1 MCVGLGFFIV
11 ELVPGCDVRFSS
23 IWTMLCTNPF
33 VRLPNGKVTKKK
45 LLNGD
50 MTGVPFPCG
59 QCMNC
64 RINKRRQ
71 WTLRMLLEN
80 SVHVESCFVTLT
92 YSDENLVYNK
102 DYQKQL
108 CKKDFQDFMKRLRK
122 YYDNE
127 GKKIRYFACGEYGSK
142 TKRPHYHFI
151 LFGAMADQ
159 ELIEKIWGYG
169 LVHVGTCTADSIQYV
184 AGYVLKKF
192 VNKKRDTITPEF
204 ILSSRRPGIGF
215 YAVQDFVDISDNE
228 HFVRFIL
235 ENNDIPT
242 VLAVGGRFF
251 PIDRY
256 LKNKISDALKID
268 SDKQF
273 LNFVNSTLDKQCE
286 AREHGMSLYQY
297 ETTKDLQK
305 SANRE
310 ALTKIY
316 NSRSSI

>member
-1 MCVGLGFFIV
+1 
-11 ELVPGCDVRFSS
+11 
-23 IWTMLCTNPF
+23 MLCTNPF

-50 MTGVPFPCG
+50 MSGVPFPCG

-80 SVHVESCFVTLT
+80 SVHIESCFVTLT
-92 YSDENLVYNK
+92 YSDENLVYN
-102 DYQKQL
+102 DNYEKQL
-108 CKKDFQDFMKRLRK
+108 CKEDFQKFMKRLRK
-122 YYDNE
+122 YYDSE

-151 LFGAMADQ
+151 LFGALASH
-159 ELIEKIWGYG
+159 ELIEKIWGFG
-169 LVHVGTCTADSIQYV
+169 LVHIGSCTADSIQYV

-192 VNKKRDTITPEF
+192 VNKKRDTVTPEF

-215 YAVQDFVDISDNE
+215 YAIDDFISISDNE
-228 HFVRFIL
+228 HFAKFIHQ
-235 ENNDIPT
+235 NNDIPNI
-242 VLAVGGRFF
+242 VAVGGRFF

-273 LNFVNSTLDKQCE
+273 LNFVNSTLDKQRE
-286 AREHGMSLYQY
+286 AREHGMSLYEY

-316 NSRSSI
+316 NSRSNI

>member
-1 MCVGLGFFIV
+1 
-11 ELVPGCDVRFSS
+11 
-23 IWTMLCTNPF
+23 MLCTNPF
-33 VRLPNGKVTKKK
+33 IRLPDGKVTKKK

-50 MTGVPFPCG
+50 MSGVPFPCG

-92 YSDENLVYNK
+92 YSDENLVYNE
-102 DYQKQL
+102 DYEKQL

-122 YYDNE
+122 YYDSL

-151 LFGAMADQ
+151 LFGATASS
-159 ELIEKIWGYG
+159 ELLDKIWGLG
-169 LVHVGTCTADSIQYV
+169 LVHVGTCTSDSIQYV

-215 YAVQDFVDISDNE
+215 YAVDDFIAITSNKY
-228 HFVRFIL
+228 FTQYIR
-235 ENNDIPT
+235 ENNDIPI
-242 VLAVGGRFF
+242 VIAVGGRFF

-273 LNFVNSTLDKQCE
+273 LNFVNSTLEKQQE
-286 AREHGMSLYQY
+286 AREHGMSLYEF

-305 SANRE
+305 SKNRE
-310 ALTKIY
+310 VLTKIY
-316 NSRSSI
+316 NSRSNI